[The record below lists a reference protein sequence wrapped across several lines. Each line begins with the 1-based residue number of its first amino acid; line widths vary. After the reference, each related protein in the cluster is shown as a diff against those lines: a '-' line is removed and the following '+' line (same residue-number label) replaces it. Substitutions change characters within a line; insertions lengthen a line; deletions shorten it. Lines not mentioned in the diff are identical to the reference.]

1 MQELLSGW
9 GVWMET
15 CEILDVRIV
24 SSSLFENL
32 QIEFKEKHRMDAEK
46 IAADTQNTINQ
57 EALKRN
63 NEFNA
68 MYTET
73 STKTQIFESE
83 QRLTVQTQ
91 EGENYEEQLKI

>member
-1 MQELLSGW
+1 
-9 GVWMET
+9 
-15 CEILDVRIV
+15 
-24 SSSLFENL
+24 
-32 QIEFKEKHRMDAEK
+32 MDAEK

-57 EALKRN
+57 ESLKRS
-63 NEFNA
+63 NEYNA

-91 EGENYEEQLKI
+91 EGENYEEELKI

>member
-1 MQELLSGW
+1 
-9 GVWMET
+9 
-15 CEILDVRIV
+15 
-24 SSSLFENL
+24 
-32 QIEFKEKHRMDAEK
+32 MDAEK
-46 IAADTQNTINQ
+46 ISADTQNTINQ